1 MLFDLRGHRRRAV
14 QATYLV
20 LAVLMGGGLVL
31 FGIGGSSGGILD
43 AITGNGNGGGG
54 NVNAQLEKRMDAQK
68 KVLQRSPADLAA
80 LAALVRLNYQA
91 AVSQMASGATS
102 VPEEGKDEL
111 RQAAT
116 YYERYVEAKDGNP
129 NPSIAQLA
137 LNIYDTGGLN
147 QPDKAKDAVRV
158 IAASKND
165 WQTYLLLVQKA
176 TAAGDKRT
184 AQLAAQ
190 KAVDLAPKAQKKQ
203 VEQAAKQYQKLG
215 GSAQTGTSTAP

>member
-31 FGIGGSSGGILD
+31 FGIGGSSGGIFD
-43 AITGNGNGGGG
+43 AISGNGGGGG
-54 NVNAQLEKRMDAQK
+54 NVNAQLEKRIDAQK
-68 KVLQRSPADLAA
+68 KRLAA
-80 LAALVRLNYQA
+80 SPDSTVVLAALVRLNYQA
-91 AVSQMASGATS
+91 AVSQVPSGSTT

-111 RQAAT
+111 RRAAA
-116 YYERYVEAKDGNP
+116 YYERYVQAKKD
-129 NPSIAQLA
+129 NPSSDLAQMA

-158 IAASKND
+158 IAAARND
-165 WQTYLLLVQKA
+165 WQSYLLLVQKA

-190 KAVDLAPKAQKKQ
+190 KAVDLAPQAQKKQ
-203 VEQAAKQYQKLG
+203 VEQAAKQYQQLG
-215 GSAQTGTSTAP
+215 ASAQPGASNGQ